1 MRGIAVLLLLIG
13 AAACSDD
20 SAPERPAITELTGP
34 SSAVSVMQG
43 FAAKSVVAIRRNSL
57 FDGEVHLTAE
67 NLPQG
72 LLVSFSPAT
81 MVAPAELTE
90 MTVSALWNIAAGPHS
105 FTVRASGDGVDSK
118 VITVSVTVT
127 IPGIGVSA
135 ANQSIS
141 LPQGNTLEVPLT
153 VTREGGFTGSVSLIL
168 FGLPAGVTG
177 VITPVVVES
186 GVTSAVLTLTASL
199 ATETGPFSLMLR
211 ASSQGLTDV
220 TLPLQLSV
228 EPATTPAILV
238 AAQPPFMQ
246 LTGFGSVSSTIRIQR
261 FANYTGTVSFSIS
274 GLPDG
279 VEASVS
285 PLQGSETE
293 TQLTLSTSQDVI
305 SMLYP
310 LVLHSSGPG
319 ISEVTTGMTLQGRPL
334 PQFNLTYNLLNP
346 DLVTY
351 QTSRAVTVA
360 RSETVSL
367 TMVVFRVSQFD
378 LPVTLTVTGLPEG
391 VTLSLP
397 AVIASSTANSQQFN
411 APLNVGA
418 NATPGTYTIIVRGD
432 AGPFTREIEL
442 ILTVPGSD

>member
-1 MRGIAVLLLLIG
+1 
-13 AAACSDD
+13 
-20 SAPERPAITELTGP
+20 
-34 SSAVSVMQG
+34 
-43 FAAKSVVAIRRNSL
+43 
-57 FDGEVHLTAE
+57 
-67 NLPQG
+67 
-72 LLVSFSPAT
+72 
-81 MVAPAELTE
+81 
-90 MTVSALWNIAAGPHS
+90 
-105 FTVRASGDGVDSK
+105 
-118 VITVSVTVT
+118 
-127 IPGIGVSA
+127 
-135 ANQSIS
+135 
-141 LPQGNTLEVPLT
+141 
-153 VTREGGFTGSVSLIL
+153 
-168 FGLPAGVTG
+168 
-177 VITPVVVES
+177 
-186 GVTSAVLTLTASL
+186 
-199 ATETGPFSLMLR
+199 
-211 ASSQGLTDV
+211 
-220 TLPLQLSV
+220 
-228 EPATTPAILV
+228 
-238 AAQPPFMQ
+238 
-246 LTGFGSVSSTIRIQR
+246 
-261 FANYTGTVSFSIS
+261 
-274 GLPDG
+274 
-279 VEASVS
+279 
-285 PLQGSETE
+285 
-293 TQLTLSTSQDVI
+293 
-305 SMLYP
+305 MLYP